1 MTPAPGTRPS
11 SGRRSSRRFLRG
23 SPTPAPGASRWR
35 RSAVVLTLASSLLLT
50 GCGEGDVYSGAAAIV
65 NGKRIPVTEL
75 QESVDDLAVYSG

>member
-1 MTPAPGTRPS
+1 
-11 SGRRSSRRFLRG
+11 
-23 SPTPAPGASRWR
+23 
-35 RSAVVLTLASSLLLT
+35 VVLTLASSLLLT